1 MRLLRSKNMDKLI
14 AVLMITPSVI
24 LIAIFVYGFIGQ
36 TAYSSMTDWQGLALN
51 APKNFVGLANYKQ
64 LFTGLLESRFRQGL
78 VNTFFFTIF
87 FMMICLVVGLLLAIL
102 LDQEIKYEGVFRTI
116 FLYPMALSFI
126 VTGTVWRWLLNPKGG
141 INRLPTLFGLK
152 PLPFKWIT
160 SREQIWQFNW
170 QNLPVIFAI
179 LISAALLLLALSYW
193 RKGRR
198 RPFFVAGGLGIALL
212 VWTLLGGAAQ
222 IKILPS
228 PEKHGFNL
236 ALIGIILAAAWQM
249 IGYTMAMYLAGL
261 RSVPHELR
269 EAAVIDGASAYQTY
283 RHIILPIL
291 SPITLSAMIVLGHIS
306 LKIFD
311 LIFVMS
317 GPDNATTDV
326 PGILMFVTSF
336 RGNQFAKGAA
346 IAMVMFFLVAVVVV
360 PYLVT
365 SLRSEVEL

>member
-1 MRLLRSKNMDKLI
+1 MISLRPKNRDRFI
-14 AVLMITPSVI
+14 AILMIAPSVI

-36 TAYSSMTDWQGLALN
+36 TAYSSMTDWQGMALN

-87 FMMICLVVGLLLAIL
+87 FMLICLVVGLLLAIL

-126 VTGTVWRWLLNPKGG
+126 VTGTVWRWLLNPTGG
-141 INRLPTLFGLK
+141 INRLPTLIGL
-152 PLPFKWIT
+152 PLLPFKWIT

-170 QNLPVIFAI
+170 QDLPMIFAVVLAVIMI
-179 LISAALLLLALSYW
+179 LFGIRYW
-193 RKGRR
+193 RKQRR
-198 RPFFVAGGLGIALL
+198 RTAYISGGIGLVLL
-212 VWTLLGGAAQ
+212 VWALLGGASR
-222 IKILPS
+222 IVILPS
-228 PEKHGFNL
+228 PETHGFNL
-236 ALIGIILAAAWQM
+236 ALIGIIFAAAWQM

-261 RSVPHELR
+261 RSVPNELR
-269 EAAVIDGASAYQTY
+269 EAAVIDGASVYQTY

-291 SPITLSAMIVLGHIS
+291 SPITLSAMIILGHIS

-360 PYLVT
+360 PYLIT